1 MKGSA
6 DQKEHEIA
14 VRVSL
19 PDDERARAASLV
31 AYAFSQGG
39 KLLDAKPLSAKG
51 ETTVRVPLGAEGT
64 NVRVVVG
71 PQLDGEARS
80 LTELARRRATERHL
94 RVDLDAKRL
103 TVDIAVT
110 LDQILCWLRS
120 LCAVNGTVLK
130 RTTLDGQN
138 VDLPVC
144 NATVEVY
151 EVDPLFIILPKL
163 PKSVLDRL
171 RDIIL
176 HPIPL
181 PDPIPDPLP
190 GPFPGP
196 FPPEPGPGPDPFL
209 GNVGPAIPRRFA
221 AAAAQQLPSSL
232 QRQLSTAVTTRLAA
246 ERPRAEAA
254 AALADV
260 ASASALQFAARTASD
275 LEFRRVLLDHE
286 QLIRP
291 IFCLFY
297 PYFFSLQLV
306 ATTKT
311 DDCGHF
317 HTLFFRGCNNPDTP
331 DLYFKVKQRF
341 LNLFDIT
348 IYAPT
353 PVPCYTWWNYTCG
366 AEVTLV
372 THHPLARTCPP
383 CPPVVAGDNWVLF
396 VAIGQKSLN
405 AIYGNS
411 DALQGSTTPTNRG
424 LTKEGGPFGG
434 NLRPQLL
441 FDNALRENLGV
452 MYYRLSWRRVGDPGW
467 IQMLEDIGRHYTY
480 DAGGGNIVSALYKL
494 GPLSPPDAPA
504 ANLFEIPPSLP
515 PQGVWGPVIVPTD
528 YQNGVFNTTLP
539 APGITYDADG
549 TEMGAD
555 ASGKFEIQLELF
567 DTAGNPVNIA
577 VAGIKYVVPDVD
589 DLTGTITTVDAATL
603 GLVSG
608 NAMIVTVHV
617 DNNPTFAEIDAPA
630 IGAVSADPCCGILG
644 FDPSDNVTLPWRAKH
659 KNGFATFTFQT
670 KRVDQVVFST
680 PSTPVGLV
688 GNHSTTQNAQALM
701 DANLPP
707 GCMPG
712 GCNVA
717 AFASFEYVK
726 ATATDGWTRLQYLDT
741 SDFEAFTLSRS
752 S

>member
-1 MKGSA
+1 MVKGSA

-254 AALADV
+254 AALA
-260 ASASALQFAARTASD
+260 
-275 LEFRRVLLDHE
+275 
-286 QLIRP
+286 
-291 IFCLFY
+291 
-297 PYFFSLQLV
+297 
-306 ATTKT
+306 
-311 DDCGHF
+311 
-317 HTLFFRGCNNPDTP
+317 
-331 DLYFKVKQRF
+331 
-341 LNLFDIT
+341 
-348 IYAPT
+348 
-353 PVPCYTWWNYTCG
+353 
-366 AEVTLV
+366 
-372 THHPLARTCPP
+372 
-383 CPPVVAGDNWVLF
+383 
-396 VAIGQKSLN
+396 
-405 AIYGNS
+405 
-411 DALQGSTTPTNRG
+411 
-424 LTKEGGPFGG
+424 
-434 NLRPQLL
+434 
-441 FDNALRENLGV
+441 
-452 MYYRLSWRRVGDPGW
+452 
-467 IQMLEDIGRHYTY
+467 
-480 DAGGGNIVSALYKL
+480 
-494 GPLSPPDAPA
+494 
-504 ANLFEIPPSLP
+504 
-515 PQGVWGPVIVPTD
+515 
-528 YQNGVFNTTLP
+528 
-539 APGITYDADG
+539 
-549 TEMGAD
+549 
-555 ASGKFEIQLELF
+555 
-567 DTAGNPVNIA
+567 
-577 VAGIKYVVPDVD
+577 
-589 DLTGTITTVDAATL
+589 
-603 GLVSG
+603 
-608 NAMIVTVHV
+608 
-617 DNNPTFAEIDAPA
+617 
-630 IGAVSADPCCGILG
+630 
-644 FDPSDNVTLPWRAKH
+644 
-659 KNGFATFTFQT
+659 
-670 KRVDQVVFST
+670 
-680 PSTPVGLV
+680 
-688 GNHSTTQNAQALM
+688 
-701 DANLPP
+701 
-707 GCMPG
+707 
-712 GCNVA
+712 
-717 AFASFEYVK
+717 
-726 ATATDGWTRLQYLDT
+726 
-741 SDFEAFTLSRS
+741 
-752 S
+752 